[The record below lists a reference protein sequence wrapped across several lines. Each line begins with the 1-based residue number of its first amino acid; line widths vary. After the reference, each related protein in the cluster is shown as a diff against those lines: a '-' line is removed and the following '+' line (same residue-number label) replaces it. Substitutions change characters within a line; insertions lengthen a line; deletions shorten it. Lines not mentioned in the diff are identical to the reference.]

1 MGKIEKKFLA
11 IAILGLSLAT
21 LISGTAFAATKKKKR
36 KINTVSFKVMGNIDV
51 DTQIGMENLDFTTS
65 AGTYHVENFEVQN
78 QGFKWTMNDVPEY
91 KVTLT
96 AEDEYEFNVKK
107 ASDLNIV
114 GASYVSSITENS
126 RTNLVVTVKLPSLK
140 NQVSAI
146 TEAKIED
153 DGSLSW
159 SVSKGAGSYEVK
171 FYRGQ
176 SLLGGILKSNTN
188 TLNVREYMQKAGSY
202 YFLVR
207 PINAINT
214 DVAGDWF
221 ESNRISLDSEQ
232 AELNKTW
239 YDKVNTGSWGQTS
252 TGDWYYIL
260 SNNTLARSEWKKIKG
275 EWYYFEDNAYMAKGW
290 LENSGKWYYLDP
302 ENGKMWKNTTTP
314 DGYTL
319 GIDGS
324 MATGNAISR

>member
-1 MGKIEKKFLA
+1 MGKIGKKFLA

-114 GASYVSSITENS
+114 GASYVSSISENS

>member
-1 MGKIEKKFLA
+1 MGKIGKRFLA

-21 LISGTAFAATKKKKR
+21 LISGTAFAATKKKR

>member
-1 MGKIEKKFLA
+1 MGKIGKKFLA

-21 LISGTAFAATKKKKR
+21 LISGTAFAATKKKR

-146 TEAKIED
+146 TEAKMED

>member
-1 MGKIEKKFLA
+1 MGKIGKKFLA

-21 LISGTAFAATKKKKR
+21 LISGTAFAATKKKR

>member
-1 MGKIEKKFLA
+1 MGKIGKKFLA

-21 LISGTAFAATKKKKR
+21 LISGTAFAATKKKR

-65 AGTYHVENFEVQN
+65 AGTYHVENFEV
-78 QGFKWTMNDVPEY
+78 
-91 KVTLT
+91 
-96 AEDEYEFNVKK
+96 K

-176 SLLGGILKSNTN
+176 SLLGGMLKSNTN

-221 ESNRISLDSEQ
+221 ESIE
-232 AELNKTW
+232 
-239 YDKVNTGSWGQTS
+239 
-252 TGDWYYIL
+252 
-260 SNNTLARSEWKKIKG
+260 
-275 EWYYFEDNAYMAKGW
+275 
-290 LENSGKWYYLDP
+290 
-302 ENGKMWKNTTTP
+302 
-314 DGYTL
+314 
-319 GIDGS
+319 
-324 MATGNAISR
+324 

>member
-1 MGKIEKKFLA
+1 MGKIGKKFLA

-21 LISGTAFAATKKKKR
+21 LISGTAFAATKKKR

-114 GASYVSSITENS
+114 GASYVSSISENS

>member
-1 MGKIEKKFLA
+1 MGKIGKKFLA

-21 LISGTAFAATKKKKR
+21 LISGTAFAATKKKR

-146 TEAKIED
+146 TEAKMED

-302 ENGKMWKNTTTP
+302 EDGKMWKNTTTP

>member
-1 MGKIEKKFLA
+1 MGKIGKKFLA

-21 LISGTAFAATKKKKR
+21 LISGTAFAATKKKR

-324 MATGNAISR
+324 MAYLDK

>member
-1 MGKIEKKFLA
+1 MGKIGKKFLA

-21 LISGTAFAATKKKKR
+21 FISGTAFAATKKKKR
-36 KINTVSFKVMGNIDV
+36 TINTVSFKVMGNIDV

-114 GASYVSSITENS
+114 GASYVSSISENS

>member
-1 MGKIEKKFLA
+1 MGKIGKKFLA

-21 LISGTAFAATKKKKR
+21 LISGTAFAATKKKR

-146 TEAKIED
+146 TEAKMED

-207 PINAINT
+207 PVNAINT

>member
-1 MGKIEKKFLA
+1 MGKIGKKFLA

-21 LISGTAFAATKKKKR
+21 LISGTAFAATKKKR

-176 SLLGGILKSNTN
+176 SLLGGMLKSNTN

>member
-1 MGKIEKKFLA
+1 MGKIGKKFLA

-21 LISGTAFAATKKKKR
+21 LISGTAFAATKKKR

-114 GASYVSSITENS
+114 GASYVSSISENS

-176 SLLGGILKSNTN
+176 SLLGGILKLNTN

>member
-1 MGKIEKKFLA
+1 MGKIGKKFLA

-21 LISGTAFAATKKKKR
+21 LISGTAFAATKKKR

-159 SVSKGAGSYEVK
+159 SVSKGAGSYEVR

-176 SLLGGILKSNTN
+176 SLLGGMLKSNTN

>member
-1 MGKIEKKFLA
+1 MGKIGKKFLA

-21 LISGTAFAATKKKKR
+21 LISGTAFAATKKKR

-146 TEAKIED
+146 TEAKMED

-176 SLLGGILKSNTN
+176 SLLGGMLKSNTN

>member
-21 LISGTAFAATKKKKR
+21 LISGTAFAATKKKR

>member
-1 MGKIEKKFLA
+1 MGKIGKKFLA

-21 LISGTAFAATKKKKR
+21 LISGTAFAATKKKQR

-140 NQVSAI
+140 NQVSDI
-146 TEAKIED
+146 TEAKMED

-302 ENGKMWKNTTTP
+302 EDGKMWKNTTTP

>member
-1 MGKIEKKFLA
+1 MGKIGKKFLA

-21 LISGTAFAATKKKKR
+21 LISGTAFAATKKKR

-176 SLLGGILKSNTN
+176 SLLGGMLKSNTN

-214 DVAGDWF
+214 DVVGDWF

-324 MATGNAISR
+324 MATFR

>member
-1 MGKIEKKFLA
+1 MGKIGKKFLA

-202 YFLVR
+202 YFLIR

>member
-1 MGKIEKKFLA
+1 MGKIGKKFLA

-78 QGFKWTMNDVPEY
+78 EGFKWTMNDVPEY

-114 GASYVSSITENS
+114 GASYVSSISENS

-146 TEAKIED
+146 TEAKMEN

>member
-1 MGKIEKKFLA
+1 MGKIGKKFLA

-146 TEAKIED
+146 TEAKMED

-302 ENGKMWKNTTTP
+302 EDGKMWKNTTTP

>member
-1 MGKIEKKFLA
+1 MGKIGKKFLA

-302 ENGKMWKNTTTP
+302 EDGKMWKNTTTP

>member
-1 MGKIEKKFLA
+1 MGKIGKKFLA
-11 IAILGLSLAT
+11 IAILSLSLAT
-21 LISGTAFAATKKKKR
+21 LISGTAFAATKKKR

-65 AGTYHVENFEVQN
+65 ASTYHVENFEVQN

-114 GASYVSSITENS
+114 GASYVSSISENS

-146 TEAKIED
+146 TEAKIEN

-188 TLNVREYMQKAGSY
+188 TLNVREYMQRAGSY

-302 ENGKMWKNTTTP
+302 EDGKMWKNTTTP

>member
-1 MGKIEKKFLA
+1 MGKIGKKFLA

-21 LISGTAFAATKKKKR
+21 LISGTAFAATKKKR

-324 MATGNAISR
+324 MAMGNAISR

>member
-21 LISGTAFAATKKKKR
+21 LISGTAFAATKKKR

-146 TEAKIED
+146 TEAKMED

>member
-1 MGKIEKKFLA
+1 MGKIGKKVLA

-21 LISGTAFAATKKKKR
+21 LISGTAFAATKKKR

-146 TEAKIED
+146 TEAKMED

-302 ENGKMWKNTTTP
+302 EDGKMWKNTTTP

>member
-1 MGKIEKKFLA
+1 MGKIGKKFLA

-21 LISGTAFAATKKKKR
+21 LISGTAFAATKKKR

-65 AGTYHVENFEVQN
+65 ASTYHVENFEVQN

-91 KVTLT
+91 KVILT

>member
-21 LISGTAFAATKKKKR
+21 LISGTAFAATKKKR

-114 GASYVSSITENS
+114 GASYVSSISENS

-324 MATGNAISR
+324 MAMGNAISR

>member
-1 MGKIEKKFLA
+1 MGKIGKKFLA

-21 LISGTAFAATKKKKR
+21 FISGTAFAATKKKKR
-36 KINTVSFKVMGNIDV
+36 KIITVSFKVMGNIDV

-114 GASYVSSITENS
+114 GASYVSSISENS

>member
-1 MGKIEKKFLA
+1 MGKIGKKFLA

-21 LISGTAFAATKKKKR
+21 LISGTAFAATKKKR

-114 GASYVSSITENS
+114 GASYVSSISENS

-140 NQVSAI
+140 NQVSSI
-146 TEAKIED
+146 TEAKMED
-153 DGSLSW
+153 DGNLSW

-314 DGYTL
+314 DGYAL